1 MVVIAVVVATVSV
14 VVAGDAGL
22 QARPLRQEQPLFHGQ
37 VPFENSN
44 LLLDI
49 GHGIFHTFRG
59 DDAQRVHGRD
69 QVVVGLTKLTIIAC
83 VAHRPV
89 KLLGVDLY
97 PQSVWGRIP
106 CHHIPGL
113 ETINDDDSQNDGR
126 NHRPNQFQPVVVRKE
141 RGLAVLVIS
150 VLPSEAKQQEVDQE
164 EDERDDPDVETHQ
177 PIQLHAVL
185 GSRGRRVITVRDV
198 EIDDRSKEPHHKH
211 QPQVGIQTGIRMG
224 NFFFPTTGEP
234 RGEFVNL
241 RQLP

>member
-1 MVVIAVVVATVSV
+1 MAIVSVIVIAVVVVVVTVMAIASVSVVAMVVIAVVVATVSV
-14 VVAGDAGL
+14 VVAGDAGF
-22 QARPLRQEQPLFHGQ
+22 QARALRQEQPLFHGQ

-126 NHRPNQFQPVVVRKE
+126 NHRPNQLQPVVVRKE

-150 VLPSEAKQQEVDQE
+150 RTSKRSQ
-164 EDERDDPDVETHQ
+164 TT
-177 PIQLHAVL
+177 
-185 GSRGRRVITVRDV
+185 RG
-198 EIDDRSKEPHHKH
+198 
-211 QPQVGIQTGIRMG
+211 
-224 NFFFPTTGEP
+224 
-234 RGEFVNL
+234 
-241 RQLP
+241 